1 MSEVPSRYDPDYSAA
16 RTKAFFN
23 RVLARLAGRPNRLLS
38 FDEVKDKLNLRGS
51 AYRGLHTVPVKAVI
65 GSVDRYRDFDSAFLP
80 TQTHTADRWKAINS
94 FYYRDEALPPVKLY
108 QVGDVYFVLDGNH
121 RVSVAREHGVEYIDA
136 EVIEVRSRVPLTPD
150 VNADDLEIL
159 GEYERFLERTQLD
172 QLRPEQAIRFTIA
185 GGYEQLIEHIAVHR
199 YFMGIDEQ
207 RDVSEEEAVTHW
219 YDTVYMPVVEVIC
232 EQNVLADFPGRTEA
246 DLYLWLIDHLHYL
259 RESQGDV
266 DPAQA
271 AQEFAQEFSERPVQK
286 LLRTVAQA
294 IDAIGEAEAPLP
306 GLEAGPKPGK

>member
-1 MSEVPSRYDPDYSAA
+1 
-16 RTKAFFN
+16 
-23 RVLARLAGRPNRLLS
+23 
-38 FDEVKDKLNLRGS
+38 
-51 AYRGLHTVPVKAVI
+51 
-65 GSVDRYRDFDSAFLP
+65 
-80 TQTHTADRWKAINS
+80 
-94 FYYRDEALPPVKLY
+94 
-108 QVGDVYFVLDGNH
+108 
-121 RVSVAREHGVEYIDA
+121 VSVAREHGVEYIDA
-136 EVIEVRSRVPLTPD
+136 EVIEVRARVPLKPD

-159 GEYERFLERTQLD
+159 GEYERLLECTPLD
-172 QLRPEQAIRFTIA
+172 QLRPEQDIRFTIA
-185 GGYEQLIEHIAVHR
+185 GGYEHLTEHIAVHR

-219 YDTVYMPVVEVIC
+219 YDTVYMPVIEVIR

-259 RESQGDV
+259 RESQGNV
-266 DPAQA
+266 DPVQA

-306 GLEAGPKPGK
+306 GLEAGPKPGE